1 MSGERVDSW
10 LRRHPTVVDV
20 VLAVGV
26 AVLGV
31 VVASGDPWS
40 VVCAA
45 VLPLPLAARRR
56 QPVVCAALVL
66 PAAFGQW
73 LAIPHAGLLA
83 SDLAVLMAIHAAA
96 GYGPRWAGR
105 AGLAA
110 GLLGA
115 ALAGVRWP
123 LRADTSSLQHLT
135 FAAFLGS
142 TAVTAWALGALHRVR
157 RERARLVEIE
167 RGQQAR
173 LTISAERARIAREMH
188 DVVAH
193 SLAVVIVQ
201 ADGGWFAAES
211 SPQAA
216 RASLATIGDTGRR
229 AMGEMR
235 RLLGVLREGQDGEQS
250 SVPQPG
256 FTDIS
261 QLVEET
267 RASGLD
273 VHLRLDQPGEPVEP
287 GLGLV
292 VYRIVQEGLTN
303 VLKHA
308 GQGARAQVAVRWD
321 RDQLEIVIQ
330 DDGRG
335 TTICPSSAGHG
346 VVGMRERVAAYGGT
360 VWLGPSPG
368 GGHLVRARIPVL
380 R

>member
-1 MSGERVDSW
+1 
-10 LRRHPTVVDV
+10 
-20 VLAVGV
+20 
-26 AVLGV
+26 
-31 VVASGDPWS
+31 
-40 VVCAA
+40 
-45 VLPLPLAARRR
+45 
-56 QPVVCAALVL
+56 
-66 PAAFGQW
+66 
-73 LAIPHAGLLA
+73 
-83 SDLAVLMAIHAAA
+83 
-96 GYGPRWAGR
+96 
-105 AGLAA
+105 
-110 GLLGA
+110 
-115 ALAGVRWP
+115 
-123 LRADTSSLQHLT
+123 
-135 FAAFLGS
+135 
-142 TAVTAWALGALHRVR
+142 LGALHRVR
-157 RERARLVEIE
+157 RERARLLEIE
-167 RGQQAR
+167 RGHQAR

-193 SLAVVIVQ
+193 SLAVVIAQ

-235 RLLGVLREGQDGEQS
+235 RLLGVLREGQDEEHS

-256 FTDIS
+256 FTDIT
-261 QLVEET
+261 QLVEQI

-273 VHLRLDQPGEPVEP
+273 VHLRLDQPRAPVEP

-321 RDQLEIVIQ
+321 RDQLEIIIQ

-335 TTICPSSAGHG
+335 KTVRPGLPGHG
-346 VVGMRERVAAYGGT
+346 VVGMRERVAAYGGA
-360 VWLGPSPG
+360 VWLGPRPE
-368 GGHLVRARIPVL
+368 GGHIVHARIPAL